1 MVSSNVIMKFY
12 NPKGEEIASKEDF
25 IKLYSNIYYVLLGNK
40 NANIESDIEFIYC
53 KGIKADEKDFIR
65 FLKWKV
71 GDKKKDFD
79 TITTDRGRRID
90 ADRIKQLARELKYSG
105 LKFEGTLSIEDV
117 KNIYN
122 FIVDSGITNVGSV
135 YSLALI
141 SMITKGQFPI
151 YDRFADVGLEAVSNG
166 VEIRSEIEY
175 KEMPDKTNVKP
186 VMKRYTNYI
195 DRLNNEFGD
204 CWKKSRDV
212 DRALWAYG
220 HMFFIK

>member
-1 MVSSNVIMKFY
+1 MKFY
-12 NPKGEEIASKEDF
+12 NPKGEEIASKEEF
-25 IKLYSNIYYVLLGNK
+25 IKLYSNIYYVLVGK
-40 NANIESDIEFIYC
+40 ENAELESVIESIYG
-53 KGIKADEKDFIR
+53 KGIQAGEEDFIK
-65 FLKWKV
+65 FLRWKV
-71 GDKKKDFD
+71 GDKKKDID
-79 TITTDRGRRID
+79 TITTVRGHSIN
-90 ADRIKQLARELKYSG
+90 ADKIKQLARDLKCRG

-122 FIVDSGITNVGSV
+122 FIVDLGITNVGSV
-135 YSLALI
+135 YSLAII

-175 KEMPDKTNVKP
+175 KEMPDKTNVKT

-195 DRLNNEFGD
+195 DRLNNEFGNR
-204 CWKKSRDV
+204 WKKSRDV